1 MPARIGMSGRD
12 KHKTEIELPGS
23 GRTSRLTL
31 IAVALIS
38 VWIRTAYPLNAVGYA
53 GHDDVLFVR
62 LAGTIG
68 AGDWLGHYDNLTH
81 AKGMVYSAFILLN
94 YLAGT
99 SLILAEHLCY
109 LAASLCFAMSLNR
122 VCRVRGLALV
132 LFVVLA
138 FNPSVWNPSVGSR
151 VVRENLYVS
160 LTLLVL
166 ALGIR
171 CFAAENS
178 GGPLE
183 QWRRKRALL
192 SWLGLTL
199 GLFWLTREE
208 GVWLAPSM
216 LLLLSYWL
224 STQRSAW
231 RQTRPIVAFVS
242 TPVLAMAFVIG
253 AVNSL
258 NYLYYGSFRNNDF
271 RSADFQAA
279 YGALARIRHDHWQRY
294 VVFPKDARARAYAM
308 SAAARELQPHLD
320 GEVGNMWRDRGCAQ
334 MRLSPCDEVLSG
346 WFMWALRDAVARAGH
361 YSSAPQ
367 AQQFYERLAAEI
379 NAGCK
384 SHAGDC
390 LPARSS
396 LMPPWRAEYANDTFS
411 AALDIFGTL
420 QGLGGPAPDPGA
432 SVGKPFQLAII
443 EASTNSRLAPILD
456 GTGQR
461 HAESRDAIRRGMA
474 QPLTRL
480 ESMFL
485 KIGLPCALVGLAAW
499 IVGAAVR
506 RRVEANLIVA
516 IAITVAVTVRVLL
529 LAFLEATSIPSN
541 NIVYLLPATP
551 LALALGVLMAGIT
564 WQAVARRS

>member
-1 MPARIGMSGRD
+1 MSGRHA
-12 KHKTEIELPGS
+12 HKKEIEPPCS
-23 GRTSRLTL
+23 GRITRLAL
-31 IAVALIS
+31 FAVALVS

-53 GHDDVLFVR
+53 GHDDVLFMR

-109 LAASLCFAMSLNR
+109 LAASLWFAMSLNR
-122 VCRVRGLALV
+122 VCRVRGLAFV

-138 FNPSVWNPSVGSR
+138 FNPAVWNPSVGSR

-171 CFAAENS
+171 CFATENS
-178 GGPLE
+178 GGPLD
-183 QWRRKRALL
+183 QWRRKRLLL
-192 SWLGLTL
+192 SWLGVSL

-216 LLLLSYWL
+216 LLLMSYWL
-224 STQRSAW
+224 STQRPAW
-231 RQTRPIVAFVS
+231 RQARSIAAFVL
-242 TPVLAMAFVIG
+242 TPVLGMALVIG

-271 RSADFQAA
+271 RSADFRGA

-320 GEVGNMWRDRGCAQ
+320 GEVGDMWRDRGCAQ

-361 YSSAPQ
+361 YGSAPQ
-367 AQQFYERLAAEI
+367 AQQFYQRLAAEI
-379 NAGCK
+379 NAGCM
-384 SHAGDC
+384 SHEGDC
-390 LPARSS
+390 LPERTS
-396 LMPPWRAEYANDTFS
+396 LMPPWREEYANDTFS
-411 AALDIFGTL
+411 AALGIFGTL
-420 QGLGGPAPDPGA
+420 QDLGGPAPGPGS

-443 EASTNSRLAPILD
+443 EAITNSRLAPTLD
-456 GTGQR
+456 SPGQR
-461 HAESRDAIRRGMA
+461 PAELRDVIRRGMA

-485 KIGLPCALVGLAAW
+485 KIGLPCALVGLGAW
-499 IVGAAVR
+499 MVVAAVR
-506 RRVEANLIVA
+506 RRVGANLIVA
-516 IAITVAVTVRVLL
+516 VAITVALMARVLL

-551 LALALGVLMAGIT
+551 LALALGVVMAGIA
-564 WQAVARRS
+564 WQAVAHRSRERSFS